1 MRVVL
6 QRVKRAALTAD
17 GVPCAAIGPGLV
29 AYVGIGPG
37 DDDAAMRYI
46 LDKIWNL
53 RVFEDAQG
61 KLNLSVKDLGYEVLF
76 VSNFTL
82 YGDCRHGRRPSYS
95 SAAPVEEARG
105 KFERFKELASEGP
118 LRAAFGVFQADM
130 EIEQL
135 CSGPVTLLMDSG
147 KEF

>member
-37 DDDAAMRYI
+37 DDDTAMRYI

-53 RVFEDAQG
+53 RVFEDEQE
-61 KLNLSVKDLGYEVLF
+61 KLNLSVKDLGRGAVCLQFYSVRRLPAWAQTQLF
-76 VSNFTL
+76 VCGAS
-82 YGDCRHGRRPSYS
+82 GRSQRKIRT
-95 SAAPVEEARG
+95 V
-105 KFERFKELASEGP
+105 
-118 LRAAFGVFQADM
+118 
-130 EIEQL
+130 
-135 CSGPVTLLMDSG
+135 
-147 KEF
+147 

>member
-6 QRVKRAALTAD
+6 QRVRRAALTAD

-61 KLNLSVKDLGYEVLF
+61 KTEYYRLGVLGCEVLF

-82 YGDCRHGRRPSYS
+82 YGDCRHGRRPSY
-95 SAAPVEEARG
+95 
-105 KFERFKELASEGP
+105 
-118 LRAAFGVFQADM
+118 
-130 EIEQL
+130 
-135 CSGPVTLLMDSG
+135 
-147 KEF
+147 